1 MSVKVGNVVEGKVT
15 AIKKF
20 GAFVSLQGGEEG
32 FIHISK
38 VSKDYVK
45 VIDNYLK
52 VGQSVKAKVLGTT
65 KFGKWELSIKDLEK
79 NSGDKS
85 ESKSNQDFER
95 KLSKFMKESSKKISA
110 YKKRLD
116 KKRGVKK

>member
-1 MSVKVGNVVEGKVT
+1 VKVGNVVEGKVT

-20 GAFVSLQGGEEG
+20 GAFVSLQDGEEG

-45 VIDNYLK
+45 DIDNYLK
-52 VGQSVKAKVLGTT
+52 VGQSIKAKVLGTT